1 MSDQLEL
8 HFEPTPT
15 ETCWMCHL
23 SSGCEGCC
31 RTCKASCNAG
41 QHCMIGVPGQA
52 DRLEW
57 WIGIVKEIPE
67 LQTRRKYA

>member
-1 MSDQLEL
+1 
-8 HFEPTPT
+8 
-15 ETCWMCHL
+15 
-23 SSGCEGCC
+23 
-31 RTCKASCNAG
+31 
-41 QHCMIGVPGQA
+41 MIGVPGQA